1 MRAWILPNYHLTS
14 IVVSN
19 YISVLNISLG
29 CIYSSIIL
37 HNHLI
42 KNVFRLPMD
51 FFDMTPLGRIMNR
64 FAKDIDTI
72 DNVLPQNWRVV
83 ISQFFSV
90 NFIPI
95 DFIFKIK
102 QCALSKPILKTLL
115 ESWKVEH
122 IYICRKI
129 LRSKIYSYFM
139 KVFA

>member
-1 MRAWILPNYHLTS
+1 
-14 IVVSN
+14 
-19 YISVLNISLG
+19 
-29 CIYSSIIL
+29 
-37 HNHLI
+37 
-42 KNVFRLPMD
+42 MD

-115 ESWKVEH
+115 ES
-122 IYICRKI
+122 
-129 LRSKIYSYFM
+129 
-139 KVFA
+139 